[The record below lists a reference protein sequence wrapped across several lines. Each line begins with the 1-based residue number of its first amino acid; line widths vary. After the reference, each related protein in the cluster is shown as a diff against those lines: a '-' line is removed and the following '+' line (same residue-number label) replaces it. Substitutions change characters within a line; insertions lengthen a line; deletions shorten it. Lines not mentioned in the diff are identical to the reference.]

1 MVSNHLF
8 FFCKSLDSRKKVK
21 KAGVAAPVVEEAEV
35 GVEGPGDDAG
45 DEVGI

>member
-8 FFCKSLDSRKKVK
+8 FFCKSPDSRKKVK
-21 KAGVAAPVVEEAEV
+21 KARGAVPVVEEAEV